1 MAKVR
6 IKVRPLG
13 LFNGAEWPEVGE
25 VVDLPAHVADSMATS
40 GHVEP
45 VKAEKP
51 ADKAEKRPASRK
63 RVETR
68 EG

>member
-1 MAKVR
+1 MKVR
-6 IKVRPLG
+6 MKQQLTGSRNG
-13 LFNGAEWPEVGE
+13 LRWPAPGGVIEAA
-25 VVDLPAHVADSMATS
+25 DLLAS
-40 GHVEP
+40 GIAEP

>member
-1 MAKVR
+1 MKVR
-6 IKVRPLG
+6 MKQQLTGSRNG
-13 LFNGAEWPEVGE
+13 LRWPAPGGVIDVLDVEAA
-25 VVDLPAHVADSMATS
+25 DLLAS
-40 GHVEP
+40 GIAEP